1 MKTRKYTFTIKII
14 IVAIVVF
21 TITILLIAY
30 LSITQSRSTVNS
42 LMENRMLNTA
52 NSASAMVD
60 GDDIKLLQGE
70 ISDSGKE
77 PFHRVIAVLTPFYK
91 AVGLKYIYAI
101 KKLDNGYGVVAD
113 PDFESEDE
121 YGELI
126 EVTPALESAFSGV
139 PAADHVATEDRWGV
153 FYSAF
158 SPIHDSTGEIVG
170 VVGVDYDADWFD
182 NRTQTLDRFLVEL
195 CLVAIIGGIIY
206 LWIVTRHERRELDLQ
221 FKETENLRKMNEKI
235 VQVDSVKRDFL
246 ERMSLEIR
254 EPVNRMIESNR
265 HILDKADAHKTVVCA
280 QNIETAGQSLG
291 VMVDDILDYIGLENG
306 TITLDE
312 KEYELKVLLDSVV
325 EKMRPVAEEKGL
337 VFSVYTDDGLP
348 AYLMGDE
355 TKIRQVL
362 MNLLSNANKFTTEGE
377 VIFSVS
383 QLERNDDSVTLLF
396 SVEDTG
402 CGIKEEDMERLFL
415 AFERFE
421 REKNH
426 VSGTGLGTALVKK
439 LLVMMGSDIDV
450 KSVYGQGSVF
460 SFKLTQKVTRD
471 R

>member
-101 KKLDNGYGVVAD
+101 KKLDDGYGVVAD

-221 FKETENLRKMNEKI
+221 FKETENLREMNDKI

-246 ERMSLEIR
+246 DRMSLEIR

-265 HILDKADAHKTVVCA
+265 HILDKADSHKTIVCA

-306 TITLDE
+306 TVTLDE

-383 QLERNDDSVTLLF
+383 QLERNDDSC
-396 SVEDTG
+396 SVLR
-402 CGIKEEDMERLFL
+402 I
-415 AFERFE
+415 
-421 REKNH
+421 
-426 VSGTGLGTALVKK
+426 
-439 LLVMMGSDIDV
+439 
-450 KSVYGQGSVF
+450 
-460 SFKLTQKVTRD
+460 RD
-471 R
+471 AV

>member
-1 MKTRKYTFTIKII
+1 MKTKKFTFTIKIL

-60 GDDIKLLQGE
+60 GDDLKELVGD

-77 PFHRVIAVLTPFYK
+77 PFHRIISVLTPFYK

-121 YGELI
+121 YGEII
-126 EVTPALESAFSGV
+126 EVTPALESAFEGA
-139 PAADHVATEDRWGV
+139 PAADHVVTEDRWGV

-158 SPIHDSTGEIVG
+158 SPIYDSAGEIVG

-182 NRTQTLDRFLVEL
+182 NRMKTLDRFLVEL

-206 LWIVTRHERRELDLQ
+206 LWIVTRHERRELEIQ
-221 FKETENLRKMNEKI
+221 YRETENLREMNNKI

-246 ERMSLEIR
+246 DRMSLEIR
-254 EPVNRMIESNR
+254 EPVSRMIENNR
-265 HILDKADAHKTVVCA
+265 HILDKADGNKTIICA
-280 QNIETAGQSLG
+280 ENIDTASQSIL
-291 VMVDDILDYIGLENG
+291 VMVDDILDYIGMENG

-312 KEYELKVLLDSVV
+312 KEYDLKILLDFIV
-325 EKMRPVAEEKGL
+325 EKIRPVVEEKGL
-337 VFSVYTDDGLP
+337 TFSVYIDDGLP

-362 MNLLSNANKFTTEGE
+362 MNLLSNAAKFTTEGE
-377 VIFSVS
+377 VTFSVS
-383 QLERNDDSVTLLF
+383 QLERNDDTITLLF

-415 AFERFE
+415 AFERFD
-421 REKNH
+421 REKNQ

-439 LLVMMGSDIDV
+439 LLVMMGSDIEV
-450 KSVYGQGSVF
+450 NSVYGQGSVF